1 MLLITR
7 LRAKG
12 RFRYHQLPLPR
23 FTLAT
28 GVSFASFA
36 ALSIRTTL
44 AASRITSTTLVAEA
58 FVPLGFVGAF
68 VTYKLPPSDR
78 AVFTTLRSA
87 IRSYLLL
94 YYGLIWYRSEQL
106 LEPYC

>member
-1 MLLITR
+1 MLPITR

-12 RFRYHQLPLPR
+12 RFRCRQLPLPR

-36 ALSIRTTL
+36 AL
-44 AASRITSTTLVAEA
+44 AASRITGATLVAEA

-78 AVFTTLRSA
+78 AAFFLAVRLALRLKA
-87 IRSYLLL
+87 YELLP
-94 YYGLIWYRSEQL
+94 YRS
-106 LEPYC
+106 